1 MDEYVVP
8 LAQIKKIIEKS
19 EAVGAE
25 EVSFSFVIGS
35 LFPEAY
41 ENIKNALV
49 QERIAGYQS
58 AKDELRTVLNELL
71 DEDY

>member
-1 MDEYVVP
+1 MDEYMVP

-25 EVSFSFVIGS
+25 DVSFSFVIGS

-41 ENIKNALV
+41 ENMKNILLK
-49 QERIAGYQS
+49 ERLAGYHE
-58 AKDELRTVLNELL
+58 AVEEMKERLDGFLNEN
-71 DEDY
+71 